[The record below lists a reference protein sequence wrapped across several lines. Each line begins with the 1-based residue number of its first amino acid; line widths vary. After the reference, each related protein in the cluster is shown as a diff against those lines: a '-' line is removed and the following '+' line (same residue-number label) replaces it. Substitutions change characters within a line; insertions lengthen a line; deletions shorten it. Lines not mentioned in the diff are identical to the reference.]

1 MAEKEI
7 LPPECYFL
15 YSVTQF
21 PKIYFLMSWENTVGK
36 YAGEYRVPTGM
47 WQLKSPSP
55 PNITIT
61 CFSIRKTKDLSEQQ
75 KEKLK
80 SLLINCR
87 NNYSE
92 VFAKDYET
100 WINYESKGA
109 SKLNK
114 ISRNILAKYCPFNK
128 DIRKVLRNNPIFTD
142 CIDYYERH
150 MLNDR
155 RKYDNLIKVIQTK
168 NIPIPKEIEET
179 RAYYSK

>member
-1 MAEKEI
+1 M
-7 LPPECYFL
+7 
-15 YSVTQF
+15 
-21 PKIYFLMSWENTVGK
+21 
-36 YAGEYRVPTGM
+36 
-47 WQLKSPSP
+47 
-55 PNITIT
+55 
-61 CFSIRKTKDLSEQQ
+61 
-75 KEKLK
+75 
-80 SLLINCR
+80 
-87 NNYSE
+87 
-92 VFAKDYET
+92 
-100 WINYESKGA
+100 
-109 SKLNK
+109 KLNK